1 VRNGFPLNTYSFLG
15 GKMKKKLVALL
26 AILLSFAMIATACGS
41 DDDDSSSSSSSSS
54 SSESS
59 SATPDEP
66 LNIGTLL
73 PETGALAF
81 LSAPLLEGVNM
92 AIADINA
99 AGGVNGADV
108 TLTPGDSGT
117 DPEIAN
123 TTVDRLITED
133 VDAIVGA
140 AASGITG
147 SVIDKITSAGITQ
160 CSPSNTAAGLGTA
173 GDDGY
178 YFRTAPSDDL
188 QAPALAGVVLGD
200 GYTNVAVVSRADDYG
215 VGFNAEFEPAIAS
228 GGGTIVYSTP
238 YAPEATS
245 FDDVVQDVIA
255 SGPDAVVLVAFE
267 EGIQILQ
274 TMVEQGAG
282 PDAIQIYITD
292 GMATGELGVLI
303 DESNPGI
310 ASGMKGT
317 QPAAAP
323 SSGAAFFP
331 AAFAEFAPGVSTIFS
346 AQSYDCAILIALAAE
361 AAGSN
366 DSADI
371 AAAMVD
377 VSRDGE
383 KCSTFADCKD
393 LLAGGTNIDYD
404 GASGAIDFLDVGE
417 PGTGIYEVYE
427 YDADGVQEVIDELTF
442 QSGVAPTP
450 AAPAP
455 EPEEE
460 RTASDV
466 GITADTIKIGVV
478 VSDLQGLLDIGY
490 PLPAALTTDHLS
502 ERFSLYFDEWNA
514 AGGINGRMIET
525 VQITWDPLD
534 PSTMEGA
541 CIEATLDEGV
551 FMAINGEGFNQTF
564 IPCFTEDNDTTFFY
578 GEVAPQLMID
588 AAPNR
593 LFSLNPPSEVAGQ
606 AGAELIVQQGIIPA
620 GSKVGILGSNNP
632 AIQAA
637 AASAAEVLEAAGYT
651 TTTIEVNT
659 LSGDNAAANAE
670 GAAAVA
676 QFTAEGVDHVF
687 VTIPFIYAASFW
699 GEVGT
704 LNPSWERTLLDSS
717 SSACTP
723 FGASRTAPAAEGAL
737 CVTSYD
743 SYIQPGGVVDTDDAF
758 EAQCRQEWIDHF
770 PVFEGKSDPGV
781 ASGEVAK
788 ETVDGEFLYTDYN
801 PGACTM
807 QYIIKEALEN
817 AGVNPT
823 RDSFADA
830 MREISGPMAFRSNG
844 HGTFGPNKNY
854 FATEMQ
860 AVQFRV
866 VAGGYASTPRGEDG
880 TFGGCPAPT
889 NCWTSV
895 SGEWFAFE

>member
-1 VRNGFPLNTYSFLG
+1 MRNRRLFR
-15 GKMKKKLVALL
+15 LL
-26 AILLSFAMIATACGS
+26 AILFAFTLVAAACG
-41 DDDDSSSSSSSSS
+41 DDDDSSSGSSSD
-54 SSESS
+54 SS
-59 SATPDEP
+59 SASASAGDP

-123 TTVDRLITED
+123 TTVDRLLTED

-160 CSPSNTAAGLGTA
+160 CSPSNTAAGLGTS

-188 QAPALAGVVLGD
+188 QAPALANVVLSD

-228 GGGTIVYSTP
+228 GGGTIVYNTP

-245 FDDVVQDVIA
+245 FDDVVQDVVA

-331 AAFAEFAPGVSTIFS
+331 EAFAAFAPGVSTIFS

-427 YDADGVQEVIDELTF
+427 YDAGGVQEVLRPLLR
-442 QSGVAPTP
+442 QGVRLVR
-450 AAPAP
+450 AAHRRGRGRRP
-455 EPEEE
+455 
-460 RTASDV
+460 RR
-466 GITADTIKIGVV
+466 
-478 VSDLQGLLDIGY
+478 
-490 PLPAALTTDHLS
+490 LPAHHRRRRRENHRIALRARGRVAHAQVGRAVRDQDLI
-502 ERFSLYFDEWNA
+502 RAVDRA
-514 AGGINGRMIET
+514 RKGGG
-525 VQITWDPLD
+525 
-534 PSTMEGA
+534 
-541 CIEATLDEGV
+541 
-551 FMAINGEGFNQTF
+551 
-564 IPCFTEDNDTTFFY
+564 
-578 GEVAPQLMID
+578 
-588 AAPNR
+588 
-593 LFSLNPPSEVAGQ
+593 
-606 AGAELIVQQGIIPA
+606 AGAEAARERGREDVVVVDSRRVAARP
-620 GSKVGILGSNNP
+620 K
-632 AIQAA
+632 AA
-637 AASAAEVLEAAGYT
+637 AT
-651 TTTIEVNT
+651 RRR
-659 LSGDNAAANAE
+659 D
-670 GAAAVA
+670 
-676 QFTAEGVDHVF
+676 
-687 VTIPFIYAASFW
+687 
-699 GEVGT
+699 
-704 LNPSWERTLLDSS
+704 ERTVI
-717 SSACTP
+717 T
-723 FGASRTAPAAEGAL
+723 
-737 CVTSYD
+737 
-743 SYIQPGGVVDTDDAF
+743 
-758 EAQCRQEWIDHF
+758 
-770 PVFEGKSDPGV
+770 K
-781 ASGEVAK
+781 
-788 ETVDGEFLYTDYN
+788 
-801 PGACTM
+801 
-807 QYIIKEALEN
+807 N
-817 AGVNPT
+817 A
-823 RDSFADA
+823 
-830 MREISGPMAFRSNG
+830 
-844 HGTFGPNKNY
+844 
-854 FATEMQ
+854 
-860 AVQFRV
+860 
-866 VAGGYASTPRGEDG
+866 
-880 TFGGCPAPT
+880 
-889 NCWTSV
+889 
-895 SGEWFAFE
+895 

>member
-1 VRNGFPLNTYSFLG
+1 MRNRRLFR
-15 GKMKKKLVALL
+15 LL
-26 AILLSFAMIATACGS
+26 AILFAFTLVAAACG
-41 DDDDSSSSSSSSS
+41 DDDDSTSSSGESSASSS

-59 SATPDEP
+59 SAEG

-123 TTVDRLITED
+123 TTVDRLLTED

-160 CSPSNTAAGLGTA
+160 CSPSNTAAGLGTS
-173 GDDGY
+173 GDDGF

-188 QAPALAGVVLGD
+188 QAPALANVVLGD

-228 GGGTIVYSTP
+228 GGGTIVYNTP

-245 FDDVVQDVIA
+245 FDDVVQDVVA

-331 AAFAEFAPGVSTIFS
+331 QAFAEFAPGVSTIFS

-427 YDADGVQEVIDELTF
+427 YNAGGVQEVIDELTF
-442 QSGVAPTP
+442 QAGAAPTQ

-455 EPEEE
+455 APAGIGLNALDTPTTMSTTCAPSIASLPQWIAVEEGLYEARNLTLECVQIGSGPE
-460 RTASDV
+460 TAAALASGEADFAANIYNNVFPLLNNGLEVVVFMETLLYNLFDV
-466 GITADTIKIGVV
+466 IVDADYAAANDITADMDWEEAMQKLDCTNVGVV
-478 VSDLQGLLDIGY
+478 ARNAAAEDLARILIQEAGLDESCFTYVAVGIQ
-490 PLPAALTTDHLS
+490 PLPALESNDTDWTVT
-502 ERFSLYFDEWNA
+502 FDPFQVVAVNTGA
-514 AGGINGRMIET
+514 GINPFSIQR
-525 VQITWDPLD
+525 
-534 PSTMEGA
+534 
-541 CIEATLDEGV
+541 
-551 FMAINGEGFNQTF
+551 GEGPPGLDWPGLVYMTGVDTF
-564 IPCFTEDNDTTFFY
+564 E
-578 GEVAPQLMID
+578 AKQ
-588 AAPNR
+588 
-593 LFSLNPPSEVAGQ
+593 
-606 AGAELIVQQGIIPA
+606 AELCAYKSGTVE
-620 GSKVGILGSNNP
+620 
-632 AIQAA
+632 AIEWLA
-637 AASAAEVLEAAGYT
+637 
-651 TTTIEVNT
+651 
-659 LSGDNAAANAE
+659 DPANAE
-670 GAAAVA
+670 RAGEIAATRLAEALHPLIPALIAKYQNAFSTTGDIQFGQIETISQISVDVGKTDRLFAADEVA
-676 QFTAEGVDHVF
+676 QDL
-687 VTIPFIYAASFW
+687 SC
-699 GEVGT
+699 
-704 LNPSWERTLLDSS
+704 D
-717 SSACTP
+717 
-723 FGASRTAPAAEGAL
+723 
-737 CVTSYD
+737 
-743 SYIQPGGVVDTDDAF
+743 
-758 EAQCRQEWIDHF
+758 
-770 PVFEGKSDPGV
+770 
-781 ASGEVAK
+781 
-788 ETVDGEFLYTDYN
+788 
-801 PGACTM
+801 
-807 QYIIKEALEN
+807 
-817 AGVNPT
+817 
-823 RDSFADA
+823 
-830 MREISGPMAFRSNG
+830 
-844 HGTFGPNKNY
+844 
-854 FATEMQ
+854 
-860 AVQFRV
+860 
-866 VAGGYASTPRGEDG
+866 
-880 TFGGCPAPT
+880 
-889 NCWTSV
+889 
-895 SGEWFAFE
+895 

>member
-1 VRNGFPLNTYSFLG
+1 MRNRRLYR
-15 GKMKKKLVALL
+15 LL
-26 AILLSFAMIATACGS
+26 AILFAFTLVAAGCGG
-41 DDDDSSSSSSSSS
+41 DDDSSSSSETSSSSSSSS
-54 SSESS
+54 SSEASS
-59 SATPDEP
+59 DGG

-123 TTVDRLITED
+123 TTVDRLLTED

-160 CSPSNTAAGLGTA
+160 CSPSNTAAGLGTS

-188 QAPALAGVVLGD
+188 QAPALANVVLGD

-215 VGFNAEFEPAIAS
+215 VGFNAEFEPAITS
-228 GGGTIVYSTP
+228 GGGTIVYNTP

-245 FDDVVQDVIA
+245 FDDVVQDVVA

-303 DESNPGI
+303 DESNPSI

-361 AAGSN
+361 QAGSN
-366 DSADI
+366 DSSDI
-371 AAAMVD
+371 AAAMVA

-417 PGTGIYEVYE
+417 PGIGIYEVYE
-427 YDADGVQEVIDELTF
+427 YDAGGVQEVIDELTF
-442 QSGVAPTP
+442 QAGAAPTQ

-455 EPEEE
+455 EPEEGPYGGIGLNALDE
-460 RTASDV
+460 MTTLRFTCAPAISALPIWIAEQEGLMEKRNFNRECVQIGSGPESAAALAAGEADVVGNIYNNVFPLIDAGLDVVVFLESLSYNLFDVIVDVDFAEANGISADNSVQENMEALDCSDV
-466 GITADTIKIGVV
+466 GVVARGAAAEDLAKILIAD
-478 VSDLQGLLDIGY
+478 
-490 PLPAALTTDHLS
+490 
-502 ERFSLYFDEWNA
+502 
-514 AGGINGRMIET
+514 AG
-525 VQITWDPLD
+525 LD
-534 PSTMEGA
+534 PE
-541 CIEATLDEGV
+541 
-551 FMAINGEGFNQTF
+551 
-564 IPCFTEDNDTTFFY
+564 CFTYIAVGLDP
-578 GEVAPQLMID
+578 VAPM
-588 AAPNR
+588 
-593 LFSLNPPSEVAGQ
+593 VAGETDWTVTFDPFQ
-606 AGAELIVQQGIIPA
+606 VVLVAQGIGMSPFSIQQGDGGA
-620 GSKVGILGSNNP
+620 GLAWPGLVYTTGRDTFNAHP
-632 AIQAA
+632 EWMCAIKSAHNEAA
-637 AASAAEVLEAAGYT
+637 AW
-651 TTTIEVNT
+651 
-659 LSGDNAAANAE
+659 LSDPANAE
-670 GAAAVA
+670 RAVEIA
-676 QFTAEGVDHVF
+676 NEYL
-687 VTIPFIYAASFW
+687 P
-699 GEVGT
+699 
-704 LNPSWERTLLDSS
+704 
-717 SSACTP
+717 
-723 FGASRTAPAAEGAL
+723 
-737 CVTSYD
+737 
-743 SYIQPGGVVDTDDAF
+743 
-758 EAQCRQEWIDHF
+758 
-770 PVFEGKSDPGV
+770 
-781 ASGEVAK
+781 
-788 ETVDGEFLYTDYN
+788 
-801 PGACTM
+801 
-807 QYIIKEALEN
+807 EALHPLTGLLIEKYQ
-817 AGVNPT
+817 
-823 RDSFADA
+823 
-830 MREISGPMAFRSNG
+830 NG
-844 HGTFGPNKNY
+844 FSLTSD
-854 FATEMQ
+854 
-860 AVQFRV
+860 VQ
-866 VAGGYASTPRGEDG
+866 
-880 TFGGCPAPT
+880 
-889 NCWTSV
+889 TSV
-895 SGEWFAFE
+895 VEAISQISIDVGKTDRLIGPDEFVLEPDCE

>member
-1 VRNGFPLNTYSFLG
+1 MRNRRLFR
-15 GKMKKKLVALL
+15 LL
-26 AILLSFAMIATACGS
+26 AILFAFTLVAAACG
-41 DDDDSSSSSSSSS
+41 DDDDSTSSSGDSSSASSSS

-59 SATPDEP
+59 SAEG

-123 TTVDRLITED
+123 TTVDRLLTED

-160 CSPSNTAAGLGTA
+160 CSPSNTAAGLGTS
-173 GDDGY
+173 GDNGF

-188 QAPALAGVVLGD
+188 QAPALANVVLGD

-228 GGGTIVYSTP
+228 GGGTIVYNTP

-245 FDDVVQDVIA
+245 FDDVVQDVVA

-331 AAFAEFAPGVSTIFS
+331 QAFAEFAPGVSTIFS

-427 YDADGVQEVIDELTF
+427 YNAGGVQEVIDELTF
-442 QSGVAPTP
+442 QAGS
-450 AAPAP
+450 
-455 EPEEE
+455 
-460 RTASDV
+460 
-466 GITADTIKIGVV
+466 TADVDPV
-478 VSDLQGLLDIGY
+478 
-490 PLPAALTTDHLS
+490 
-502 ERFSLYFDEWNA
+502 A
-514 AGGINGRMIET
+514 AGLARAQAVVDSYSMPPD
-525 VQITWDPLD
+525 QITVTEPVSSPPESGKTVAWL
-534 PSTMEGA
+534 A
-541 CIEATLDEGV
+541 CEVTCA
-551 FMAINGEGFNQTF
+551 AFN
-564 IPCFTEDNDTTFFY
+564 P
-578 GEVAPQLMID
+578 
-588 AAPNR
+588 
-593 LFSLNPPSEVAGQ
+593 
-606 AGAELIVQQGIIPA
+606 
-620 GSKVGILGSNNP
+620 
-632 AIQAA
+632 
-637 AASAAEVLEAAGYT
+637 
-651 TTTIEVNT
+651 
-659 LSGDNAAANAE
+659 
-670 GAAAVA
+670 
-676 QFTAEGVDHVF
+676 
-687 VTIPFIYAASFW
+687 
-699 GEVGT
+699 
-704 LNPSWERTLLDSS
+704 
-717 SSACTP
+717 
-723 FGASRTAPAAEGAL
+723 
-737 CVTSYD
+737 
-743 SYIQPGGVVDTDDAF
+743 AF
-758 EAQCRQEWIDHF
+758 EAATDALGWNLEIIN
-770 PVFEGKSDPGV
+770 V
-781 ASGEVAK
+781 ASFGNNAAILQALDLGADFIAITGTPPATIADEIAIAQERGVGMYMCFDTTLPDPANNNIYTNCAGEANV
-788 ETVDGEFLYTDYN
+788 Y
-801 PGACTM
+801 
-807 QYIIKEALEN
+807 
-817 AGVNPT
+817 
-823 RDSFADA
+823 
-830 MREISGPMAFRSNG
+830 
-844 HGTFGPNKNY
+844 
-854 FATEMQ
+854 
-860 AVQFRV
+860 
-866 VAGGYASTPRGEDG
+866 AGGQLHANKIIVES
-880 TFGGCPAPT
+880 GGNANVLIVNIPDFAVL
-889 NCWTSV
+889 V
-895 SGEWFAFE
+895 SE

>member
-1 VRNGFPLNTYSFLG
+1 
-15 GKMKKKLVALL
+15 MKKKLVWLL
-26 AILLSFAMIATACGS
+26 AILLSFAMVAAACG
-41 DDDDSSSSSSSSS
+41 DDDDSSSGSSSD
-54 SSESS
+54 SS
-59 SATPDEP
+59 SASASAGDP

-123 TTVDRLITED
+123 TTVDRLLTED

-160 CSPSNTAAGLGTA
+160 CSPSNTAAGLGTS

-188 QAPALAGVVLGD
+188 QAPALANVVLSD

-228 GGGTIVYSTP
+228 GGGTIVYNTP

-245 FDDVVQDVIA
+245 FDDVVQDVVA

-331 AAFAEFAPGVSTIFS
+331 EAFAAFAPGVSTIFS

-427 YDADGVQEVIDELTF
+427 YDAGGVQEVIDELTF
-442 QSGVAPTP
+442 QSGAAPAQAAP
-450 AAPAP
+450 AAPTYGGLGLNALDEQTTLNVTCAP
-455 EPEEE
+455 S
-460 RTASDV
+460 TASMTLWIAEAEGLFEKRNLALECIQIGSGPETAAALASGEADFAGNIYNNTFPLLEAGFDLVVTQEYLLYNLFDIVVDV
-466 GITADTIKIGVV
+466 DFAAANGITADSDWQADMEALNCSNVGVV
-478 VSDLQGLLDIGY
+478 ARGAAAEDL
-490 PLPAALTTDHLS
+490 A
-502 ERFSLYFDEWNA
+502 RF
-514 AGGINGRMIET
+514 I
-525 VQITWDPLD
+525 
-534 PSTMEGA
+534 
-541 CIEATLDEGV
+541 
-551 FMAINGEGFNQTF
+551 
-564 IPCFTEDNDTTFFY
+564 
-578 GEVAPQLMID
+578 ID
-588 AAPNR
+588 AAGLDTECFTYVAVGLDPVSPMVAGETDWTVTFDPFQIVLAAQGIGMSPFSIQRGDGPAGLTWPGGIITAGRATVEAHPEWFCAINSAMNEATEWLRDTANHDRTAEIVATKFPESLHPLIPAVIEKYYEGFSLTGTPQNDVISGISEISLAVGKTSR
-593 LFSLNPPSEVAGQ
+593 LFA
-606 AGAELIVQQGIIPA
+606 ADELVLIPDC
-620 GSKVGILGSNNP
+620 
-632 AIQAA
+632 
-637 AASAAEVLEAAGYT
+637 E
-651 TTTIEVNT
+651 
-659 LSGDNAAANAE
+659 
-670 GAAAVA
+670 
-676 QFTAEGVDHVF
+676 
-687 VTIPFIYAASFW
+687 
-699 GEVGT
+699 
-704 LNPSWERTLLDSS
+704 
-717 SSACTP
+717 
-723 FGASRTAPAAEGAL
+723 
-737 CVTSYD
+737 
-743 SYIQPGGVVDTDDAF
+743 
-758 EAQCRQEWIDHF
+758 
-770 PVFEGKSDPGV
+770 
-781 ASGEVAK
+781 
-788 ETVDGEFLYTDYN
+788 
-801 PGACTM
+801 
-807 QYIIKEALEN
+807 
-817 AGVNPT
+817 
-823 RDSFADA
+823 
-830 MREISGPMAFRSNG
+830 
-844 HGTFGPNKNY
+844 
-854 FATEMQ
+854 
-860 AVQFRV
+860 
-866 VAGGYASTPRGEDG
+866 
-880 TFGGCPAPT
+880 
-889 NCWTSV
+889 
-895 SGEWFAFE
+895 

>member
-1 VRNGFPLNTYSFLG
+1 MRNRRLFR
-15 GKMKKKLVALL
+15 LL
-26 AILLSFAMIATACGS
+26 AILFAFTLVAAACG
-41 DDDDSSSSSSSSS
+41 DDDDSTSSSGESSASSS

-59 SATPDEP
+59 SAEG

-123 TTVDRLITED
+123 TTVDRLLTED

-160 CSPSNTAAGLGTA
+160 CSPSNTAAGLGTS
-173 GDDGY
+173 GDDGF

-188 QAPALAGVVLGD
+188 QAPALANVVLGD

-228 GGGTIVYSTP
+228 GGGTIVYNTP

-245 FDDVVQDVIA
+245 FDDVVQDVVA

-331 AAFAEFAPGVSTIFS
+331 QAFAEFAPGVSTIFS

-427 YDADGVQEVIDELTF
+427 YNADGVQEVIDELTF
-442 QSGVAPTP
+442 QSN
-450 AAPAP
+450 
-455 EPEEE
+455 
-460 RTASDV
+460 S
-466 GITADTIKIGVV
+466 
-478 VSDLQGLLDIGY
+478 
-490 PLPAALTTDHLS
+490 
-502 ERFSLYFDEWNA
+502 
-514 AGGINGRMIET
+514 
-525 VQITWDPLD
+525 
-534 PSTMEGA
+534 
-541 CIEATLDEGV
+541 
-551 FMAINGEGFNQTF
+551 
-564 IPCFTEDNDTTFFY
+564 
-578 GEVAPQLMID
+578 
-588 AAPNR
+588 
-593 LFSLNPPSEVAGQ
+593 
-606 AGAELIVQQGIIPA
+606 
-620 GSKVGILGSNNP
+620 
-632 AIQAA
+632 
-637 AASAAEVLEAAGYT
+637 
-651 TTTIEVNT
+651 
-659 LSGDNAAANAE
+659 
-670 GAAAVA
+670 
-676 QFTAEGVDHVF
+676 
-687 VTIPFIYAASFW
+687 
-699 GEVGT
+699 
-704 LNPSWERTLLDSS
+704 
-717 SSACTP
+717 
-723 FGASRTAPAAEGAL
+723 
-737 CVTSYD
+737 
-743 SYIQPGGVVDTDDAF
+743 
-758 EAQCRQEWIDHF
+758 
-770 PVFEGKSDPGV
+770 
-781 ASGEVAK
+781 
-788 ETVDGEFLYTDYN
+788 
-801 PGACTM
+801 
-807 QYIIKEALEN
+807 
-817 AGVNPT
+817 
-823 RDSFADA
+823 
-830 MREISGPMAFRSNG
+830 
-844 HGTFGPNKNY
+844 
-854 FATEMQ
+854 
-860 AVQFRV
+860 
-866 VAGGYASTPRGEDG
+866 
-880 TFGGCPAPT
+880 
-889 NCWTSV
+889 
-895 SGEWFAFE
+895 

>member
-1 VRNGFPLNTYSFLG
+1 
-15 GKMKKKLVALL
+15 MKKKIVALL
-26 AILLSFAMIATACGS
+26 AILLSFAMIATACGGS
-41 DDDDSSSSSSSSS
+41 DDDSSSTSSSSSSS
-54 SSESS
+54 SSEASG
-59 SATPDEP
+59 EP

-123 TTVDRLITED
+123 TTVDRLLTED

-160 CSPSNTAAGLGTA
+160 CSPSNTAAGLGTS

-188 QAPALAGVVLGD
+188 QAPALANVVLGD

-228 GGGTIVYSTP
+228 GGGTIVYNTP

-245 FDDVVQDVIA
+245 FDDVVQDVVA

-331 AAFAEFAPGVSTIFS
+331 AAFADFAPGVSTIFS

-361 AAGSN
+361 QAGSN
-366 DSADI
+366 DSSDI
-371 AAAMVD
+371 AAAMVA

-427 YDADGVQEVIDELTF
+427 YDAGGVQEVIDELTF
-442 QSGVAPTP
+442 QAGAAPTQ

-455 EPEEE
+455 AGIGLNKLDEMTTMATTCAPSVASLPQWIAVDAGLYEARNLTLECVQIANGPE
-460 RTASDV
+460 TAAAIASGEADFAANIYNNVFPLLNNGLEIVVFMESLLYNLFDVIVDADYAEANGITENMDWQEAMEALDCTNVGVVARNAAAEDLARILIQSAGLDESCFTYVAV
-466 GITADTIKIGVV
+466 GI
-478 VSDLQGLLDIGY
+478 Q
-490 PLPAALTTDHLS
+490 PLPALQANETDWTVT
-502 ERFSLYFDEWNA
+502 FDPFQVFAVQN
-514 AGGINGRMIET
+514 GLGINPFSIQR
-525 VQITWDPLD
+525 
-534 PSTMEGA
+534 
-541 CIEATLDEGV
+541 
-551 FMAINGEGFNQTF
+551 GEGPPGLDWPGLVYMTSADTF
-564 IPCFTEDNDTTFFY
+564 
-578 GEVAPQLMID
+578 A
-588 AAPNR
+588 NR
-593 LFSLNPPSEVAGQ
+593 Q
-606 AGAELIVQQGIIPA
+606 AELCAYKSGTVE
-620 GSKVGILGSNNP
+620 
-632 AIQAA
+632 AIAWLA
-637 AASAAEVLEAAGYT
+637 
-651 TTTIEVNT
+651 
-659 LSGDNAAANAE
+659 DPANAE
-670 GAAAVA
+670 QAAEIAK
-676 QFTAEGVDHVF
+676 TRLAEGLWDAIPALVEKYQNGFSPTGDIQFGQIETISQISVDVGKTDRLF
-687 VTIPFIYAASFW
+687 AAE
-699 GEVGT
+699 EVGQD
-704 LNPSWERTLLDSS
+704 LSCD
-717 SSACTP
+717 
-723 FGASRTAPAAEGAL
+723 
-737 CVTSYD
+737 
-743 SYIQPGGVVDTDDAF
+743 
-758 EAQCRQEWIDHF
+758 
-770 PVFEGKSDPGV
+770 
-781 ASGEVAK
+781 
-788 ETVDGEFLYTDYN
+788 
-801 PGACTM
+801 
-807 QYIIKEALEN
+807 
-817 AGVNPT
+817 
-823 RDSFADA
+823 
-830 MREISGPMAFRSNG
+830 
-844 HGTFGPNKNY
+844 
-854 FATEMQ
+854 
-860 AVQFRV
+860 
-866 VAGGYASTPRGEDG
+866 
-880 TFGGCPAPT
+880 
-889 NCWTSV
+889 
-895 SGEWFAFE
+895 